1 MILIN
6 YSGPNK
12 CFSHKAF
19 VRFRA
24 PLSSNHKAQETRSLL
39 VNKDYFSRKMFLTI
53 AGPLTLCKGSILL
66 DWIGPQRLDMRS
78 RSGGLNKRCTLFF
91 NLLFIS
97 GSCTVYVRPVVSML
111 ASVLPLVLSLRSFE
125 GRFAIKVH
133 VQLE

>member
-1 MILIN
+1 
-6 YSGPNK
+6 
-12 CFSHKAF
+12 
-19 VRFRA
+19 
-24 PLSSNHKAQETRSLL
+24 
-39 VNKDYFSRKMFLTI
+39 
-53 AGPLTLCKGSILL
+53 
-66 DWIGPQRLDMRS
+66 MRS

-97 GSCTVYVRPVVSML
+97 GSYTVYVRPVVSML